1 LAIKV
6 TKAHLDA
13 IGQHGERTYPY
24 ECCGFLL
31 GKMEDDVNRLVEVY
45 PAENE
50 WDESIRKVETLGE
63 DIPAAQRDYRKQE
76 SHANR
81 YWITPEQYKRADA
94 YAGGNGLQI
103 IGYYH
108 SHPDHPAEPSGY
120 DFDHSCFANQSYVIV
135 SIEQGK
141 AAALNSFN
149 KPDYEKFEPEAIL
162 VENE

>member
-1 LAIKV
+1 MALKV
-6 TKAHLDA
+6 KNSHLDA
-13 IGQHGERTYPY
+13 IKRHGERTYPY

-31 GKMEDDVNRLVEVY
+31 GTMEEDGNRLVEVY

-50 WDESIRKVETLGE
+50 WDESIRKVQTLGE
-63 DIPAAQRDYRKQE
+63 DVPAAHQNYRKQE

-81 YWITPEQYKRADA
+81 YWITAEQYKRADQ
-94 YAGGNGLQI
+94 YAAGSGLQI
-103 IGYYH
+103 VGYYH

-135 SIEQGK
+135 AIEQGR

-149 KPDYEKFEPEAIL
+149 KPDYEKFEPEAI
-162 VENE
+162 VIEDQ